1 MIYYICGMA
10 SRKQKKIAGVDPAY
24 LDKQKASLKR
34 VHRKSVLFNEKEL
47 SAIDE
52 YCRKFKVSSRSA
64 LIRQATMQRVLAG
77 LEESHPTL
85 F

>member
-1 MIYYICGMA
+1 MA
-10 SRKQKKIAGVDPAY
+10 GKKTKKPVNVDPQYMAR
-24 LDKQKASLKR
+24 QAASLKR
-34 VHRKSVLFNEKEL
+34 VHRKSVLFNAREL
-47 SAIDE
+47 AAIDE

-64 LIRQATMQRVLAG
+64 LIRQSVMERVLTG

>member
-1 MIYYICGMA
+1 MA
-10 SRKQKKIAGVDPAY
+10 GKKTKKIVNVDPQYMAR
-24 LDKQKASLKR
+24 QAESLKR
-34 VHRKSVLFNEKEL
+34 VHRKSVLFNAREL
-47 SAIDE
+47 AAIDE

-64 LIRQATMQRVLAG
+64 LIRQSVMERVLTG